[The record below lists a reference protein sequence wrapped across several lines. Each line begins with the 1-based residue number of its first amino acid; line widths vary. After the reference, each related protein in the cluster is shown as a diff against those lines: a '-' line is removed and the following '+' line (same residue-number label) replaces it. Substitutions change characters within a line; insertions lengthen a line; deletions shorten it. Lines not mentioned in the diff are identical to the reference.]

1 MYDVR
6 TAKITIGTGLTGKYY
21 LFIRR
26 ISDNLGHD
34 SEAEL
39 IDPTSF
45 TQENEMLDSFGNPKT
60 TLNGQIV
67 QNGTESYHLFGR
79 YIFDNSNPYLDV
91 QHESTV
97 NENADDGKAVKH
109 LDMYIEIQD
118 IGLSGLSSN
127 NSYQYYLSTSNEKAV
142 NGEWINMNMWR
153 DPQYE
158 NDFRPGT
165 FSLER
170 GLTGTYY
177 IFIKAVSDNLGH
189 VSNATGTMKTVK
201 DANGND
207 VLCHMYGPYVF
218 DNSQPEIEFESI
230 NPENESEWAKSHT
243 EQVTVTDVGT
253 AGVNE
258 DTLRFVWIKG
268 NEVPTEITDFTQT
281 FVNGQTISIAAGTGN
296 DYYLWIYADDNTSTI
311 ELNADGTIKLD
322 EEGNPKYKPGNPII
336 KTTNPFWL
344 DNTAPVIEN
353 LMKKPTS
360 PTTYSITATGVV
372 DNGDGITPQSGV
384 KGYYYTYT
392 PGGEPIENIAS
403 ITPTEQSEWIPNSN
417 DTMEI
422 SGIPELTTYY
432 FWTIDNVGNISEPI
446 IISTGEIF
454 YSINDTSW
462 YETFAEAVADADE
475 SGDTIYVLK
484 DVTDSSDGT
493 VNKNVKLD
501 TRGKVL
507 TRTTP
512 IIVAPGFMLEA
523 VETGVGTGMITSNS
537 TTEPTIKAIGINNP
551 GNENDKSGIFKLT
564 SGTVSS
570 KGYTPLIADNYIG
583 IVWIAGGNV
592 KMTPIESEDEVVEVK
607 AVVAGK
613 SHGMIIMTGGTIDGN
628 VYTGNEGA
636 IQLQGGT
643 INGNLHVADINGNIE
658 YGAIIL
664 TGATVNG
671 NIYGG
676 GDGNV
681 KTEESVIALVSGKV
695 KNVFGG
701 GINGATVERSEV
713 ELWDGMDVAGNLEIE
728 SGNIYGGPNGLG
740 TVNNSN
746 IYLLDGTINNV
757 YAGGTQG
764 GTTINST
771 INMTKGETKLGTTYQ
786 GVTVTGNIYGGS
798 NNAVSGNK
806 TNNSGST
813 TINIIGGTIEGNIYG
828 GSNSETVYGST
839 TINIGNVTIPKPPR
853 TNIES
858 SEFGKGEITIGGNI
872 YGGGHLDNTGME
884 DEEGPKPFTQVQ
896 VKNGT
901 HINIDGSQNT
911 INFNGDIF
919 GSGEETLAEGSSS
932 ITIKNLGTQGNPYL
946 FRSIQRTNN
955 LTIDNSVLEIIGI
968 SDASN
973 LNVDASYTLNRIGE
987 LNIQNNTYL
996 YLRRGFNVVGGL
1008 NSKAADGSKAT
1019 VSITDGGVATK
1030 NVDNRIYVY
1039 EAVNLYIA
1047 KEEYSKVDPIS
1058 EYGKV
1063 NGMTY
1068 FGMYTRD
1075 RENSSLKYDMYDPTT
1090 PTYSNTFKVFSY
1102 VVGDYVVNYEQTV
1115 STDGFY
1121 TNALQDE
1128 AVASSPIIYKYI
1140 GIEAYPPTY
1149 QEWKLGEKVYTQ
1161 EVTLVA
1167 QRNKDRVYQSIPL
1180 ENLNQAGAEYEVK
1193 IFSVNS
1199 LEPDIELVPRT
1210 SIPRVATT
1218 PEIANSTF
1226 ALTMKNGS
1234 GWQNSGETQ
1243 FYSSGTP
1250 IQGTTYYLSDDSE
1263 DAPYM
1268 DFYLYN
1274 SINITQSRDC
1284 GFANVV
1290 FEVTKTT
1297 NGDASEGAKFKIA
1310 VLINIQTIGEIIEG
1324 EFETAATITE
1334 GKEFGL
1340 ITENEIFI
1348 TDRSS
1353 MTAFFDMYP
1362 LGGFDLS
1369 EYRVLSST
1377 FALPIGT
1384 QITMVDYGEDEY
1396 NPKVYYYEVNELK
1409 AQEQETGRYI
1419 YEFSDFVLMGS
1430 KNGTA
1435 HYANNNE
1442 AYSNSGFE
1450 EYKIV
1455 IDFNNTT
1462 INQNL
1467 LQQNIRFELRDG
1479 NGVMKNYEI
1488 APTQLNIYKYDES
1501 NNSSRSNLAL
1511 TVVEDISNVHDMLD
1525 SGKLTFTV
1533 NSIMTTKSVSIQS
1546 TYVDEDGN
1554 TKTQTIV
1561 NPIEDTFFDDKKLGM
1576 AISLYD
1582 SEGNKV
1588 PYEKVKGIYYNIDG
1602 QEYYPDLTGSVRY
1615 YLADNVVTVS
1625 KKVEMFIEGS
1635 LLDSG
1640 TYQVRIENFA
1650 SDNGTYFKIL
1660 DYTVNQDGTETGV
1673 TNHEE
1678 LGYNY
1683 SDIQIDMIDLSH
1695 GLSVDIADGDRV
1707 IDSTTGK
1714 THLGTPDMNMIIKAS
1729 DIVENANIRVTLYK
1743 RGSTYDENLN
1753 YADITYSL
1761 QDLED
1766 YVSTTLAKPESV
1778 GLTSS
1783 NENEY
1788 LVTNSVGEQTDID
1801 WVLTLEEALSTG
1813 GYKLRFGIYSGDTC
1827 LGTVERHFVVTDLL
1841 EFQAVNE

>member
-1 MYDVR
+1 MNSG
-6 TAKITIGTGLTGKYY
+6 TI
-21 LFIRR
+21 
-26 ISDNLGHD
+26 
-34 SEAEL
+34 
-39 IDPTSF
+39 
-45 TQENEMLDSFGNPKT
+45 
-60 TLNGQIV
+60 
-67 QNGTESYHLFGR
+67 
-79 YIFDNSNPYLDV
+79 
-91 QHESTV
+91 
-97 NENADDGKAVKH
+97 
-109 LDMYIEIQD
+109 
-118 IGLSGLSSN
+118 
-127 NSYQYYLSTSNEKAV
+127 
-142 NGEWINMNMWR
+142 
-153 DPQYE
+153 
-158 NDFRPGT
+158 
-165 FSLER
+165 
-170 GLTGTYY
+170 
-177 IFIKAVSDNLGH
+177 
-189 VSNATGTMKTVK
+189 
-201 DANGND
+201 
-207 VLCHMYGPYVF
+207 
-218 DNSQPEIEFESI
+218 
-230 NPENESEWAKSHT
+230 
-243 EQVTVTDVGT
+243 
-253 AGVNE
+253 
-258 DTLRFVWIKG
+258 
-268 NEVPTEITDFTQT
+268 
-281 FVNGQTISIAAGTGN
+281 
-296 DYYLWIYADDNTSTI
+296 TST
-311 ELNADGTIKLD
+311 
-322 EEGNPKYKPGNPII
+322 
-336 KTTNPFWL
+336 
-344 DNTAPVIEN
+344 
-353 LMKKPTS
+353 
-360 PTTYSITATGVV
+360 
-372 DNGDGITPQSGV
+372 
-384 KGYYYTYT
+384 
-392 PGGEPIENIAS
+392 
-403 ITPTEQSEWIPNSN
+403 
-417 DTMEI
+417 
-422 SGIPELTTYY
+422 
-432 FWTIDNVGNISEPI
+432 
-446 IISTGEIF
+446 
-454 YSINDTSW
+454 
-462 YETFAEAVADADE
+462 
-475 SGDTIYVLK
+475 
-484 DVTDSSDGT
+484 
-493 VNKNVKLD
+493 
-501 TRGKVL
+501 
-507 TRTTP
+507 
-512 IIVAPGFMLEA
+512 
-523 VETGVGTGMITSNS
+523 
-537 TTEPTIKAIGINNP
+537 
-551 GNENDKSGIFKLT
+551 
-564 SGTVSS
+564 
-570 KGYTPLIADNYIG
+570 GYTPIVTERYGLAG
-583 IVWIAGGNV
+583 IRGGTV
-592 KMTPIESEDEVVEVK
+592 KMSVLESEEESVEVK
-607 AVVAGK
+607 AVIAG
-613 SHGMIIMTGGTIDGN
+613 SVMMIGGTVEGDIYTGENGAVQLNGGTVNGNVHSAGIDGN
-628 VYTGNEGA
+628 R
-636 IQLQGGT
+636 
-643 INGNLHVADINGNIE
+643 D
-658 YGAIIL
+658 YGSIVL
-664 TGATVNG
+664 MGATING

-676 GDGNV
+676 GDGNI
-681 KTEESVIALVSGKV
+681 KTEQTVIALVAGNV
-695 KNVFGG
+695 KNVYGG
-701 GINGATVERSEV
+701 GLNGSTVGTSEIMF
-713 ELWDGMDVAGNLEIE
+713 WDGLDRTTGNLVIE
-728 SGNIYGGPNGLG
+728 SDNIYGGPNGLG

-746 IYLLDGTINNV
+746 IYLMDGTINNV
-757 YAGGTQG
+757 YGGGTQG
-764 GTTINST
+764 GTTVNST
-771 INMTKGETKLGTTYQ
+771 INMTKGETKTGTTDQ

-798 NNAVSGNK
+798 NQAISGNK

-828 GSNSETVYGST
+828 GSNAETVYGST
-839 TINIGNVTIPKPPR
+839 TINIGNVTIPKPDKIV
-853 TNIES
+853 IES

-884 DEEGPKPFTQVQ
+884 DEEDEDVKTFTQVQ

-901 HINIDGSQNT
+901 HINIDGNGST
-911 INFNGDIF
+911 INFSGDIF

-932 ITIKNLGTQGNPYL
+932 ITIKNLGTSGNPYL
-946 FRSIQRTNN
+946 FRSIQRTDN
-955 LTIDNSVLEIIGI
+955 LTIDNSVLEMVGI

-1075 RENSSLKYDMYDPTT
+1075 KVNSSLKYDMYDPTT

-1102 VVGDYVVNYEQTV
+1102 VVGDYDSNYEQTV

-1199 LEPDIELVPRT
+1199 LEPDIELLPRT
-1210 SIPRVATT
+1210 SIPRVASSS
-1218 PEIANSTF
+1218 EIANSTF
-1226 ALTMKNGS
+1226 ALTMRNGS

-1243 FYSSGTP
+1243 FYTSGNQV
-1250 IQGTTYYLSDDSE
+1250 QGTTYYLSDDSE

-1324 EFETAATITE
+1324 EFETAATITA

-1362 LGGFDLS
+1362 LGGYDLS

-1377 FALPIGT
+1377 CALPIGT

-1409 AQEQETGRYI
+1409 AQETETGRYI
-1419 YEFSDFVLMGS
+1419 YKFSDFILMGS

-1435 HYANNNE
+1435 YFADNNE

-1450 EYKIV
+1450 EYKV
-1455 IDFNNTT
+1455 LIDFKNTT

-1488 APTQLNIYKYDES
+1488 APTQFNIYKYDE
-1501 NNSSRSNLAL
+1501 NNNPSRSNLAL
-1511 TVVEDISNVHDMLD
+1511 TVVEDASNVHDMLD
-1525 SGKLTFTV
+1525 NGQLTFTV
-1533 NSIMTTKSVSIQS
+1533 NSIMTTKSLSMES

-1554 TKTQTIV
+1554 TITQTIV

-1588 PYEKVKGIYYNIDG
+1588 PYENVKGIYYKIDG
-1602 QEYYPDLTGSVRY
+1602 KEYYPDLTGSVRY

-1625 KKVEMFIEGS
+1625 KKVEMYIEGS

-1640 TYQVRIENFA
+1640 TYQVRVENFA
-1650 SDNGTYFKIL
+1650 SDNGTYFQIL
-1660 DYTVNQDGTETGV
+1660 DYTVNPDGTETGV

-1683 SDIQIDMIDLSH
+1683 SDIEIDMIDLSH

-1707 IDSTTGK
+1707 IDATTGK
-1714 THLGTPDMNMIIKAS
+1714 THLGTPDMNIIIKAS

-1761 QDLED
+1761 QDLAN

-1783 NENEY
+1783 NNSEY
-1788 LVTNSVGEQTDID
+1788 LVTNTVGEQTDID
-1801 WVLTLEEALSTG
+1801 WVLTLKEGLSTG
-1813 GYKLRFGIYSGDTC
+1813 GYKLRFGIYSGNTC

-1841 EFQAVNE
+1841 EFQEVEEEPIEGNVEP